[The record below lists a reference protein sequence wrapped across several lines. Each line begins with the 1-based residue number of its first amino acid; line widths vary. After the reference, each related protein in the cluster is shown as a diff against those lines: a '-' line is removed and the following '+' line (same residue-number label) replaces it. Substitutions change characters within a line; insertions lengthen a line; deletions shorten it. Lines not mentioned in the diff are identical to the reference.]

1 MFTALKRIFIRK
13 KSLVTPVMTVTV
25 NLDNRCGKEI
35 AMDMKKRGCSV
46 TQNAKEIL
54 SEIFPKAGVICRVGL
69 IKGED
74 ISHKELT
81 YSRVRRF
88 GKRHGYKLLP
98 VEIGSLLRKEIS
110 DEEMKAAGILW
121 VGCMSKTIEDLYSY
135 HEYILGFGRSSHFGR
150 VEAFFLSD
158 IGSIPL
164 VFRQG
169 GAFAFLMP
177 NPNKG

>member
-1 MFTALKRIFIRK
+1 MFLALKNLFNRK
-13 KSLVTPVMTVTV
+13 RKELVKPIIVVTLV
-25 NLDNRCGKEI
+25 
-35 AMDMKKRGCSV
+35 
-46 TQNAKEIL
+46 
-54 SEIFPKAGVICRVGL
+54 SETGISYRVGL
-69 IKGED
+69 VKD
-74 ISHKELT
+74 IPYKEIT
-81 YSRVRRF
+81 YRKVCRF
-88 GKRHGYKLLP
+88 GKSCGYKLLP

-135 HEYILGFGRSSHFGR
+135 HKYILGFGRGSRFGR